1 MEGIQ
6 AALRILPQDLVRG
19 DGPEGVDAA
28 LDVLRMVPMT
38 KDYRLKKA

>member
-6 AALRILPQDLVRG
+6 AALRILSQDLVRG

-38 KDYRLKKA
+38 KDDRLKKA